1 MSCVTFSFFSYWK
14 TKFLFSRVQIEI
26 QVKIAFLF
34 PRRKKRKV
42 IFPVIYKP
50 DVIAGPIALLY
61 HRLKRK
67 KKKNLLLN
75 NGGRRLSH
83 SLVRHRRF
91 FFLNSAS
98 DTFISDRFSFQ
109 FLIISLVFSFFFR
122 NSSSL
127 LSTVTGLRKFPL
139 KKSWIKRANHFW
151 FRYLRLAFYL
161 FFERDKRLNHRA
173 CHS

>member
-1 MSCVTFSFFSYWK
+1 MMSCVTFSFFLILK
-14 TKFLFSRVQIEI
+14 N
-26 QVKIAFLF
+26 KIFIF
-34 PRRKKRKV
+34 TRSNRNPGENCIFVSPKKRKRKV

-91 FFLNSAS
+91 FF
-98 DTFISDRFSFQ
+98 F
-109 FLIISLVFSFFFR
+109 
-122 NSSSL
+122 
-127 LSTVTGLRKFPL
+127 
-139 KKSWIKRANHFW
+139 
-151 FRYLRLAFYL
+151 
-161 FFERDKRLNHRA
+161 
-173 CHS
+173 